1 MKTDIPLIKAGT
13 QLNEV
18 IETVSNTDNYYY
30 CVVDSGNKLLGVI
43 TLNGIRNTFA
53 TQELNEWL
61 VALDI
66 MEPVIAETTSE
77 LSLQDALEKADKFEV
92 GFLPVITSQDSR
104 TIEGLLDI
112 NSVHRK
118 LSAEILS
125 KQKEADRMA
134 TAG

>member
-1 MKTDIPLIKAGT
+1 
-13 QLNEV
+13 
-18 IETVSNTDNYYY
+18 
-30 CVVDSGNKLLGVI
+30 
-43 TLNGIRNTFA
+43 
-53 TQELNEWL
+53 
-61 VALDI
+61 